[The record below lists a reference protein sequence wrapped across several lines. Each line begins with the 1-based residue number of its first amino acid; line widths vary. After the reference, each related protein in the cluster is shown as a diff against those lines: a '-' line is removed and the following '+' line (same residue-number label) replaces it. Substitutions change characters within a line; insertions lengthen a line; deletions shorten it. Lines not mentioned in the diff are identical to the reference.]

1 MTRRGIIAACTV
13 LTLALSWGRAYAQ
26 ETHKVW
32 TCYGNEGSWQ
42 MPQPLAHFDAGYW
55 PTWADCLAWRNGDP
69 GAEYTW
75 SYGLTGTPT
84 TTTDAA
90 TTSTTTTTTSTVPD
104 TTTTTSTSSS
114 TTTSTA
120 ETTTT
125 VAATTTTT
133 QPPSPQNSTTS
144 STTSTSLPAAST
156 TAPTTVATTTSSTS
170 LPGLPSTTTTLVKTP
185 QITAH
190 GVKPRKGFGSGTTPA
205 TPTTITVTVLLTSP
219 ISPVGQILRRRTR

>member
-1 MTRRGIIAACTV
+1 MIRRGLIAGCTV
-13 LTLALSWGRAYAQ
+13 LSLALSWATAHAQ

-32 TCYGNEGSWQ
+32 TCYGNEGTWQ
-42 MPQPLAHFDAGYW
+42 MAQPLAHFDAGYW
-55 PTWADCLAWRNGDP
+55 PTWTDCVAWRNGDP

-84 TTTDAA
+84 TTTEAA

-104 TTTTTSTSSS
+104 TTTTSSTSSS

-125 VAATTTTT
+125 VAATTTTS

-144 STTSTSLPAAST
+144 STTSTTLPAAST
-156 TAPTTVATTTSSTS
+156 TAPTAVATTTSSIS
-170 LPGLPSTTTTLVKTP
+170 LPDLPSTTTTVAKTP